1 MSQAY
6 CEAESD
12 KHTVLGPSL
21 TLSVLRHT
29 CVDALSPDFPCYW
42 AWHSSAHFQGFLNT
56 STHSYY
62 VSGVSPVVVSIPKA
76 HVHHHSEDKQPAT
89 LRQRRFC
96 TDLGG
101 CYPEGTSLSQ
111 EWGSNV
117 VLESGE
123 IHSVRIRAVSEPLLY
138 ARHESSKGNQNKTC
152 S

>member
-1 MSQAY
+1 MSSTTQRT
-6 CEAESD
+6 SSLQLGD
-12 KHTVLGPSL
+12 KEG
-21 TLSVLRHT
+21 
-29 CVDALSPDFPCYW
+29 
-42 AWHSSAHFQGFLNT
+42 SARTYPLW
-56 STHSYY
+56 
-62 VSGVSPVVVSIPKA
+62 
-76 HVHHHSEDKQPAT
+76 
-89 LRQRRFC
+89 FC

-123 IHSVRIRAVSEPLLY
+123 IHSFRIRAVSEPLLY